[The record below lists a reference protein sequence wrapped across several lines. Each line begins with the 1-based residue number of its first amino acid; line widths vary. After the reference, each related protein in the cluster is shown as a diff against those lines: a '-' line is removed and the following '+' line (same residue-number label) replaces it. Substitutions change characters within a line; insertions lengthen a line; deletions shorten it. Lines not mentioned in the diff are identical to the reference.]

1 MTTLWLIRHGETD
14 WNVAGRLQGHR
25 EVPLNENGL
34 RQARGLAATLA
45 KEPPFAA
52 LYSSDLGRAKETA
65 AAAAEVLGLP
75 VTSRSEL
82 RERNFGVLSDL
93 TWVEAEAKHPE
104 LFSRLRARDPDF
116 VPAGG
121 ESLSQTFART
131 VTALNSI
138 AREWPGAQV
147 LVVTHGGVIDAA
159 WRAANGVALH
169 VKREFELHNA
179 SIHKLNWLETDH
191 AVDGGPH

>member
-34 RQARGLAATLA
+34 RQARALAATLA